1 MIPTDPTDKQEIY
14 SWLVNILNEMF
25 ELDKA
30 RITLE
35 ANLYSDL
42 DIDSIDAVD
51 LAVKLKQLTGK
62 RLEPEVFKSVRTVQ
76 DIVDALSGLLHKKQ
90 RVSRPDHLRRAHRSD
105 LSIGR
110 MARRGT
116 GGTTPDGR
124 AFGAGRA
131 YPMAPTVLR
140 LRVPLV
146 AGRDIDISDRG
157 HLGERF
163 AATETLSGAGE
174 RSSAGDVHI

>member
-1 MIPTDPTDKQEIY
+1 MIPTDPSDKQEIY

-76 DIVDALSGLLHKKQ
+76 DVVDALSALLQK
-90 RVSRPDHLRRAHRSD
+90 
-105 LSIGR
+105 
-110 MARRGT
+110 
-116 GGTTPDGR
+116 
-124 AFGAGRA
+124 
-131 YPMAPTVLR
+131 
-140 LRVPLV
+140 
-146 AGRDIDISDRG
+146 
-157 HLGERF
+157 
-163 AATETLSGAGE
+163 
-174 RSSAGDVHI
+174 